1 MVTRQIDQN
10 FFLDSSLH
18 IRKKKN
24 SYHATIATT
33 FSLYGSQSFARFEC
47 FGLICVQRLIFRK
60 KRKHVKESNYA
71 GLDSFVKI
79 WPKIRALNLAKFIVF
94 CTAVK
99 NTSEKKLYKNNP
111 NLNRFSLF
119 GGCIFFFLVATRSSL
134 QNFFF
139 FRFIF
144 SILHGMADLFVLFSL
159 GTVVS
164 DAAHTT
170 VLLYIYIYITFIYLF
185 G

>member
-1 MVTRQIDQN
+1 M
-10 FFLDSSLH
+10 
-18 IRKKKN
+18 
-24 SYHATIATT
+24 
-33 FSLYGSQSFARFEC
+33 
-47 FGLICVQRLIFRK
+47 
-60 KRKHVKESNYA
+60 
-71 GLDSFVKI
+71 
-79 WPKIRALNLAKFIVF
+79 F

-119 GGCIFFFLVATRSSL
+119 GGCIFFFWWRLGVRFRI
-134 QNFFF
+134 FFF

-170 VLLYIYIYITFIYLF
+170 VLLYIHIYNIYISIRIRVMLF
-185 G
+185 DADPSFMCVSRPTVQKRFCLRSFFFFFFFFGFCVLKKRNRAGEFVTSTPARVMWFFFFASL